1 LLPEQMIARAL
12 AGRHGNK
19 LEVLRMEDFLRAC
32 QSTVLDNEAKTLAA
46 KMGVPHVGLLQRANP
61 DNDAHHLTVE
71 HLFGILLHTGDMR
84 ALAALA
90 SEFGF
95 DLVAKAA
102 PEPQALT
109 KSLINV
115 GKEVADLTIA
125 VHQALDDN
133 HVSSFEKNLIRQ
145 EISHV
150 RQSLDVMDASVKAA

>member
-1 LLPEQMIARAL
+1 
-12 AGRHGNK
+12 
-19 LEVLRMEDFLRAC
+19 MEDFLRAC
-32 QSTVLDNEAKTLAA
+32 QSAVLDNEAKALAA

-71 HLFGILLHTGDMR
+71 HLFGVLLHTGDMR
-84 ALAALA
+84 PLLALAN
-90 SEFGF
+90 EFGF
-95 DLVAKAA
+95 DLVAKSA

-125 VHQALDDN
+125 VHEALDDD
-133 HVSSFEKNLIRQ
+133 HVSTLEKTMIRQ
-145 EISHV
+145 EINHV

>member
-1 LLPEQMIARAL
+1 
-12 AGRHGNK
+12 
-19 LEVLRMEDFLRAC
+19 MEDFLRAC
-32 QSTVLDNEAKTLAA
+32 QSAVLDNEAKALAA

-71 HLFGILLHTGDMR
+71 HLYGILLHTGDTR
-84 ALAALA
+84 PLLALAN
-90 SEFGF
+90 EFGF
-95 DLVAKAA
+95 DLVAKSA

-125 VHQALDDN
+125 VHEALDDD
-133 HVSSFEKNLIRQ
+133 HVSTFEKTMIRQ
-145 EISHV
+145 EINHV

>member
-1 LLPEQMIARAL
+1 
-12 AGRHGNK
+12 
-19 LEVLRMEDFLRAC
+19 MEDFLRAC
-32 QSTVLDNEAKTLAA
+32 QSAVLDNEAKALAA

-84 ALAALA
+84 PLLALAN
-90 SEFGF
+90 EFGF
-95 DLVAKAA
+95 DLVAKSA
-102 PEPQALT
+102 PKPQALT

-125 VHQALDDN
+125 VHQALDDDRVN
-133 HVSSFEKNLIRQ
+133 NFEKTLIRQ
-145 EISHV
+145 EINHV

>member
-1 LLPEQMIARAL
+1 
-12 AGRHGNK
+12 
-19 LEVLRMEDFLRAC
+19 MEDFLRAC
-32 QSTVLDNEAKTLAA
+32 QSAVLDNEAKALAA

-84 ALAALA
+84 PLLALAN
-90 SEFGF
+90 EFSF
-95 DLVAKAA
+95 DLVAKSA

-125 VHQALDDN
+125 VHEALDDE
-133 HVSSFEKNLIRQ
+133 HISTFEKALIRQ
-145 EISHV
+145 EINHV

>member
-1 LLPEQMIARAL
+1 
-12 AGRHGNK
+12 
-19 LEVLRMEDFLRAC
+19 MEDFLRAC
-32 QSTVLDNEAKTLAA
+32 QSAVLDNEAKALAA

-84 ALAALA
+84 PLLALAN
-90 SEFGF
+90 EFGF
-95 DLVAKAA
+95 DLAAKSA

-125 VHQALDDN
+125 VHEALGDD
-133 HVSSFEKNLIRQ
+133 HVSTFEKSMIRQ
-145 EISHV
+145 EINHV

>member
-1 LLPEQMIARAL
+1 MIAAP
-12 AGRHGNK
+12 GKGCYGNK
-19 LEVLRMEDFLRAC
+19 FEVLRMEDFLRAC
-32 QSTVLDNEAKTLAA
+32 HSTVKESGAEELAG
-46 KMGVPHVGLLQRANP
+46 KMCMAHVSLLQRSNP
-61 DNDAHHLTVE
+61 DNAAHHLTIE

-84 ALAALA
+84 PLLALAN
-90 SEFGF
+90 EFGF
-95 DLVAKAA
+95 DLVSKSA

-145 EISHV
+145 EINHV

>member
-1 LLPEQMIARAL
+1 
-12 AGRHGNK
+12 
-19 LEVLRMEDFLRAC
+19 MEDFLRAC
-32 QSTVLDNEAKTLAA
+32 HTTVKESGAEELAG
-46 KMGVPHVGLLQRANP
+46 KMCMAHVSLLQRSNP
-61 DNDAHHLTVE
+61 DNAAHHLTIE

-84 ALAALA
+84 PLLALAN
-90 SEFGF
+90 EFGF
-95 DLVAKAA
+95 DLVSKSA

-133 HVSSFEKNLIRQ
+133 HVSAFEKNLIRQ
-145 EISHV
+145 EINHV